1 MFKFFLS
8 NLIALI
14 DALFMLF
21 QSIGILVFSLI
32 LLIIVLIVIVCFFI
46 TLFS

>member
-8 NLIALI
+8 NLITLI
-14 DALFMLF
+14 DVLFMLF

-32 LLIIVLIVIVCFFI
+32 LLSIVLLVVGCFFI
-46 TLFS
+46 VLFS